1 MNTANRD
8 FSVEQVICLRDHVQL
23 FQAAFD
29 EIQLLNGSSA
39 IQSNGDFIFIL
50 MLKSNVIVDLCC
62 FILRELFTFLRLRFA
77 FQIGYY
83 EATAMLTL
91 IDKIIDF
98 LADIHRLW
106 QCAAGLRKFK
116 EILWVPF
123 SDEGDAFV
131 KDVKDHYRFY
141 SAFKKDDKGDV
152 IVPHI
157 RLYHFWCFSAKFV

>member
-1 MNTANRD
+1 MNAVYRD
-8 FSVEQVICLRDHVQL
+8 FTLDQVICLRDHVQL
-23 FQAAFD
+23 FQAALH
-29 EIQLLNGSSA
+29 EIQLLDGFSA
-39 IQSNGDFIFIL
+39 DGDFIFIL
-50 MLKSNVIVDLCC
+50 MLKSNVIVDLCF
-62 FILRELFTFLRLRFA
+62 FIIRKLFNFLRLRFA

-106 QCAAGLRKFK
+106 LCAAGLRKFK
-116 EILWVPF
+116 AILWVPF

-141 SAFKKDDKGDV
+141 AAFKKDDKGYA

-157 RLYHFWCFSAKFV
+157 RMYHFWCFSAKFV